1 MTESPWKVIVDGD
14 HLTISSDAFTFT
26 TTGTD
31 PTRLEGVIADLQSA
45 LRGTYGQFCGVSM
58 AAEMVGERW
67 GFHIIRDLITGPK
80 SVAELSVGLPR
91 LSLTLLSKRLKEL
104 EFVGVVRQIDA
115 DTAPDTS
122 AEGHERYE
130 LTEYGRA
137 AEGAVLEFG
146 RWGALALAIPRHDD
160 IVTESSLLVALKA
173 TFLPDVA
180 GDARLD
186 YELHVGGRVVNARI
200 REGVLEVASGPLPG
214 ADAILDLGSA
224 LLALWTGKVTAAE
237 VLATGQVLVDGDPAL
252 LNRFVEMFQL
262 PRLPAPER
270 ATPKVPA

>member
-80 SVAELSVGLPR
+80 SVAELNVGLPR
-91 LSLTLLSKRLKEL
+91 LSPALLSKRLKEL
-104 EFVGVVRQIDA
+104 EFVGVVRQVEA
-115 DTAPDTS
+115 TAHDDEPD
-122 AEGHERYE
+122 RYE
-130 LTEYGRA
+130 LTAYGRA
-137 AEGAVLEFG
+137 AENAVLEFG
-146 RWGALALAIPRHDD
+146 RWGALALTLPRHDD

-173 TFLPDVA
+173 TFLSEVA
-180 GDARLD
+180 GDSRLD
-186 YELHVGGRVVNARI
+186 YELHVGGCVVNVRI
-200 REGVLEVASGPLPG
+200 REGALEVASGPLPG
-214 ADAILDLGSA
+214 ADAILDLGSV
-224 LLALWTGKVTAAE
+224 LLDLWTGQQSAAE